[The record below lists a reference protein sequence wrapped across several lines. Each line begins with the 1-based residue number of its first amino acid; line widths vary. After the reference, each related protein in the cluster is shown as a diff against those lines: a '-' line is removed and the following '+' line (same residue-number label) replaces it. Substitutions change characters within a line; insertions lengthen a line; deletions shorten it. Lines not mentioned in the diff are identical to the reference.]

1 MKKSYLIIAIIA
13 SAALVSCSSEEFV
26 GDFNPAVRPGPG
38 KTAEITFNSADKGLT
53 RADLIG
59 ADAAKKLN
67 NQFVFAGTKD
77 ADPTTFVFEQ
87 YYAKWAE
94 NTANTTATNSSNWE
108 YADYSPY
115 GAGNTSISTLPSNAV
130 QSIKYWDYSATQYDF
145 AAYSLGKGAGTTPTY
160 ATASA
165 IDKTTK
171 SYTITGS
178 SEELA
183 SCYISDLVTAYNRDD
198 VSDFGEVVTF
208 NFRSIATKIRMAFYE
223 TIPGYAVKDI
233 QFYNAATGGT
243 ATTTPTLFTSTAVL
257 PSGNGTMTVTFPTT
271 GWANR
276 TDPDYNKAHVAFA
289 PASGS
294 TASSTLTFDA
304 LADFAT
310 AERLEGTAT
319 TGWIGR
325 TSNTATYPG
334 GKKVA
339 DPNNSSNQIEHY
351 KTILPCEV
359 GTNLLLRIKYTLVS
373 IDGSGEDITVDNAS
387 AVVPA
392 EFAKWQPNYAY
403 TYIFKL
409 SDMTNG
415 STGVDEHGNVVIGL
429 TPITLDAVVVDDENG
444 VQETITTVATPSI
457 TTYSEGEVVTADA
470 EYKAGNIIYVV
481 VNNGTSNETLT
492 VGTNANLY
500 TVTLAPST
508 DTGDTPAATAAQV
521 ISEESVKNALINGTK
536 DNETNP
542 TTWTL
547 KDANQWKLVVTK
559 ANTSL
564 SAVTQIE
571 AADSPTGNA
580 ISVNGAK
587 FTAGTAGT
595 VYAFEYSKEAVA
607 ATYNAGE
614 VLAAGTSLNGYYTY
628 DGTIYNPCAGDETA
642 DGTTRYYQQTAPA
655 SDAIQTL
662 KIIKVAAG
670 S

>member
-1 MKKSYLIIAIIA
+1 MKKNYLIIAAIA

-26 GDFNPAVRPGPG
+26 GDFNPAVRPESG
-38 KTAEITFNSADKGLT
+38 KTAEIIFSSVDKGLT
-53 RADLIG
+53 RAELTG
-59 ADAAKKLN
+59 ADAAEKLN
-67 NQFVFAGTKD
+67 NQFVLAGTKGTT
-77 ADPTTFVFEQ
+77 PTTFVFDQ
-87 YYAKWAE
+87 YYAKWSE
-94 NTANTTATNSSNWE
+94 NTANTTTTNSSNWE
-108 YADYSPY
+108 YVGLSPY
-115 GAGNTSISTLPSNAV
+115 GAGNTSISTLPANAV
-130 QSIKYWDYSATQYDF
+130 QSIKYWDYSAPQYDF
-145 AAYSLGKGAGTTPTY
+145 AAYSLGKGTGTTPTY

-165 IDKTTK
+165 IDKQTK
-171 SYTITGS
+171 SYTLTGS
-178 SEELA
+178 AEELTA
-183 SCYISDLVTAYNRDD
+183 CYISDLVTAYNRDN
-198 VSDFGEVVTF
+198 VSDYGKVVTF

-233 QFYNAATGGT
+233 LFYDAATGGT
-243 ATTTPTLFTSTAVL
+243 ATTTPTLYTSTAVF
-257 PSGNGTMTVTFPTT
+257 PAGSGKLTVTFPTT

-276 TDPDYNKAHVAFA
+276 TDPDYNKAHVSFA
-289 PASGS
+289 QESGVAAAS
-294 TASSTLTFDA
+294 TITFDA

-334 GKKVA
+334 GRKVA

-351 KTILPCEV
+351 KTVLPCEV

-415 STGVDEHGNVVIGL
+415 STGVDEHGNVVTGL
-429 TPITLDAVVVDDENG
+429 TPITLNAVVVDDENG

-500 TVTLAPST
+500 TVTLEPST
-508 DTGDTPAATAAQV
+508 DTGDIPAATAAQV
-521 ISEESVKNALINGTK
+521 ISEESVKNALTNGTK
-536 DNETNP
+536 DNEANP
-542 TTWTL
+542 TTWTI
-547 KDANQWKLVVTK
+547 KDANKWKLVVTK

-571 AADSPTGNA
+571 AEDSPTGNA

-595 VYAFEYSKEAVA
+595 VYVFEF
-607 ATYNAGE
+607 
-614 VLAAGTSLNGYYTY
+614 LTS
-628 DGTIYNPCAGDETA
+628 
-642 DGTTRYYQQTAPA
+642 PA
-655 SDAIQTL
+655 SDAT
-662 KIIKVAAG
+662 KTYKVIKVATG

>member
-1 MKKSYLIIAIIA
+1 MKKNHLIIAAIA
-13 SAALVSCSSEEFV
+13 SATLVSCSSEEFV
-26 GDFNPAVRPGPG
+26 GDFNPAVRPESG
-38 KTAEITFNSADKGLT
+38 KTAEIIFSSVDKGLT
-53 RADLIG
+53 RAELTG
-59 ADAAKKLN
+59 ADAAEKLN
-67 NQFVFAGTKD
+67 NQFVLAGTKGTT
-77 ADPTTFVFEQ
+77 PTTFVFDQ
-87 YYAKWAE
+87 YYAKWSE
-94 NTANTTATNSSNWE
+94 NTANTTTTNSSNWE
-108 YADYSPY
+108 YVGLSPY
-115 GAGNTSISTLPSNAV
+115 GAGNTSISTLPANAV
-130 QSIKYWDYSATQYDF
+130 QSIKYWDYSAPQYDF
-145 AAYSLGKGAGTTPTY
+145 AAYSLGKGTGTTPTY

-165 IDKTTK
+165 IDKQTK
-171 SYTITGS
+171 SYTLIGS
-178 SEELA
+178 AEELSA
-183 SCYISDLVTAYNRDD
+183 CYISDLVTAYNRDN
-198 VSDFGEVVTF
+198 VSDYGKVVTF

-233 QFYNAATGGT
+233 LFYNAATGGT
-243 ATTTPTLFTSTAVL
+243 ATTTPTLYTSTAVF
-257 PSGNGTMTVTFPTT
+257 PAGSGKLTVTFPTT

-294 TASSTLTFDA
+294 TTSSTLTFDA
-304 LADFAT
+304 LTDFAT

-334 GKKVA
+334 GRKVA

-351 KTILPCEV
+351 KTVLPCEV

-415 STGVDEHGNVVIGL
+415 STGVDEHGNVVTGL
-429 TPITLDAVVVDDENG
+429 TPITLNAVVVDDENG

-500 TVTLAPST
+500 TVTLEPST
-508 DTGDTPAATAAQV
+508 DTGDIPAATAAQV
-521 ISEESVKNALINGTK
+521 ISEESVKNALTNGTK
-536 DNETNP
+536 DNEANP
-542 TTWTL
+542 TTWTI
-547 KDANQWKLVVTK
+547 KDANKWKLVVTK

-571 AADSPTGNA
+571 AEDSPTGNA

-595 VYAFEYSKEAVA
+595 VYVFEF
-607 ATYNAGE
+607 
-614 VLAAGTSLNGYYTY
+614 LTSL
-628 DGTIYNPCAGDETA
+628 
-642 DGTTRYYQQTAPA
+642 A
-655 SDAIQTL
+655 SDAT
-662 KIIKVAAG
+662 KTYKVIKVATG

>member
-1 MKKSYLIIAIIA
+1 MKKNYLIIAAIA
-13 SAALVSCSSEEFV
+13 SATLVSCSSEEFV
-26 GDFNPAVRPGPG
+26 GDFNPAVRPESG
-38 KTAEITFNSADKGLT
+38 KTAEIIFSSVDKGLT
-53 RADLIG
+53 RAELTG
-59 ADAAKKLN
+59 ADAAEKLN
-67 NQFVFAGTKD
+67 NQFVLAGTKGTP
-77 ADPTTFVFEQ
+77 PTTFVFDQ
-87 YYAKWAE
+87 YYAKWSE
-94 NTANTTATNSSNWE
+94 NTANTTTTNSSNWE
-108 YADYSPY
+108 YVGLSPY
-115 GAGNTSISTLPSNAV
+115 GAGNTSISTLPANAV
-130 QSIKYWDYSATQYDF
+130 QSIKYWDYSAPQYDF
-145 AAYSLGKGAGTTPTY
+145 AAYSLGKGTGTTPTY

-165 IDKTTK
+165 IDKQTK
-171 SYTITGS
+171 SYTLTGS
-178 SEELA
+178 AEELSA
-183 SCYISDLVTAYNRDD
+183 CYISDLVTAYNRDN
-198 VSDFGEVVTF
+198 VSDYGKVVTF

-233 QFYNAATGGT
+233 LFYDAATGGT
-243 ATTTPTLFTSTAVL
+243 ATTTPTLYTSTAVF
-257 PSGNGTMTVTFPTT
+257 PAGSGKLTVTFPTT

-276 TDPDYNKAHVAFA
+276 TDPDYNKAHVSFA
-289 PASGS
+289 QESGVAAAS
-294 TASSTLTFDA
+294 TITFDA

-334 GKKVA
+334 GRKVA
-339 DPNNSSNQIEHY
+339 DPNNSRNQIEHY
-351 KTILPCEV
+351 KTVLPCEV

-415 STGVDEHGNVVIGL
+415 STGVDEHGNVVTGL
-429 TPITLDAVVVDDENG
+429 TPITLNAVVVDDENG

-500 TVTLAPST
+500 TVTLEPST
-508 DTGDTPAATAAQV
+508 DTGDIPAATAAQV
-521 ISEESVKNALINGTK
+521 ISEESVKNALTNGTK
-536 DNETNP
+536 DNEANP
-542 TTWTL
+542 TTWTI
-547 KDANQWKLVVTK
+547 KDANKWKLVVTK

-571 AADSPTGNA
+571 A
-580 ISVNGAK
+580 
-587 FTAGTAGT
+587 
-595 VYAFEYSKEAVA
+595 
-607 ATYNAGE
+607 
-614 VLAAGTSLNGYYTY
+614 
-628 DGTIYNPCAGDETA
+628 
-642 DGTTRYYQQTAPA
+642 
-655 SDAIQTL
+655 
-662 KIIKVAAG
+662 
-670 S
+670 

>member
-1 MKKSYLIIAIIA
+1 MKKNYLIIAAIA

-26 GDFNPAVRPGPG
+26 GDFNPTVRPGPG
-38 KTAEITFNSADKGLT
+38 KTAEIIFSSVDKGLT
-53 RADLIG
+53 RAELTG
-59 ADAAKKLN
+59 ADAAEKLN

-77 ADPTTFVFEQ
+77 ADPTTFVFDQ
-87 YYAKWAE
+87 YNAKWAE

-108 YADYSPY
+108 YVGYSPY

-165 IDKTTK
+165 IDKQTK
-171 SYTITGS
+171 SYTLTGS
-178 SEELA
+178 AEELTA
-183 SCYISDLVTAYNRDD
+183 CYISNLVTAYNRDN

-233 QFYNAATGGT
+233 LFYDAATGGT
-243 ATTTPTLFTSTAVL
+243 ATTTPTLYTSTAVF
-257 PSGNGTMTVTFPTT
+257 PAGSGKLTVTFPTT

-334 GKKVA
+334 GRKVA

-351 KTILPCEV
+351 KTVLPCEV

-415 STGVDEHGNVVIGL
+415 STGVDEHGNVVTGL
-429 TPITLDAVVVDDENG
+429 TPITLNAVVVDDENG

-500 TVTLAPST
+500 TVTLEPST
-508 DTGDTPAATAAQV
+508 DTGDIPAATAAQV
-521 ISEESVKNALINGTK
+521 ISEESVKNALTNGTK
-536 DNETNP
+536 DNEANP
-542 TTWTL
+542 TTWTI
-547 KDANQWKLVVTK
+547 KDANKWKLVVTK

-571 AADSPTGNA
+571 AEDSPTGNA

-595 VYAFEYSKEAVA
+595 VYVFEF
-607 ATYNAGE
+607 
-614 VLAAGTSLNGYYTY
+614 LTS
-628 DGTIYNPCAGDETA
+628 
-642 DGTTRYYQQTAPA
+642 PA
-655 SDAIQTL
+655 SDAT
-662 KIIKVAAG
+662 KTYKVIKVATG